1 MKKYRIIAGI
11 FSLCLLLSGC
21 GNSAESSE
29 AESSSKS
36 ENTANIAETQANQD
50 DEMEEIRKELEEQ
63 GYTPEEI
70 ADMLGETV
78 INSGTDGTAAETE
91 AETVNPELFAYYD
104 LLNEEYEK
112 YGYDSGFYALNRT
125 KDVGFGHYKIDY
137 SFSVINSHLLTGFDS
152 ENIYTYD
159 TSTKEFKV
167 LFHCDGGGY
176 YYNNGFY
183 YRREEKDN
191 TLHIEKMDMEGNVI
205 SAADISHADANISDT
220 SNMYFNFITEN
231 GFIITYNFYDSFG
244 TTVRE
249 DYRIISPDLQT
260 ITTLPQKAGEHG
272 IMQDVT
278 NPEFI
283 ASYKNKIYSSG
294 SYLDTDTM
302 TWTDI
307 DEKLTGVRGHI
318 GKYLILSEVDGSST
332 RIYDMEKDEIIAQI
346 ATASKTSN
354 FGGTYSYILKNNQWY
369 QVQYPSDGSSINLSQ
384 YEPLGTETVS
394 EYDYT
399 ILDDTYYLVKD
410 DYGIFLRTY
419 EKGEAEE
426 ETVLIFPNTEA
437 GF

>member
-11 FSLCLLLSGC
+11 FSLCLLLTGC

-29 AESSSKS
+29 AESPSDSSAS
-36 ENTANIAETQANQD
+36 VAETQALQD
-50 DEMEEIRKELEEQ
+50 DENEQIRKELEEQ

-91 AETVNPELFAYYD
+91 TVNPELFAYYD

-112 YGYDSGFYALNRT
+112 YGYDSGFYALNST
-125 KDVGFGHYKIDY
+125 IAVGLGNHKFDY
-137 SFSVINSHLLTGFDS
+137 SFSVINPHLLTGFDS

-191 TLHIEKMDMEGNVI
+191 ILHIEKMDMEGNVI
-205 SAADISHADANISDT
+205 SAADISHTDANISDT
-220 SNMYFNFITEN
+220 SKMYFNFITEN

-272 IMQDVT
+272 ILQDVT
-278 NPEFI
+278 NPQFI
-283 ASYKNKIYSSG
+283 ASYKNKIYSSSG

-302 TWTDI
+302 TWTDV
-307 DEKLTGVRGHI
+307 DEKLTGFRGHI
-318 GKYLILSEVDGSST
+318 GKYLILSEVDGTST
-332 RIYDMEKDEIIAQI
+332 RIYDMEKDEVIAKI

-354 FGGTYSYILKNNQWY
+354 FGGKYSYVLKNNQWY
-369 QVQYPSDGSSINLSQ
+369 QVQFPSDGSYLDFNN

-426 ETVLIFPNTEA
+426 ETVLIFPNTDW
-437 GF
+437 F

>member
-11 FSLCLLLSGC
+11 FSLCLLLTGC

-29 AESSSKS
+29 AESPSDSSAS
-36 ENTANIAETQANQD
+36 VAETQAKQD
-50 DEMEEIRKELEEQ
+50 DDNEQIRKELEEQ

-91 AETVNPELFAYYD
+91 TETVNPELFAYYD

-112 YGYDSGFYALNRT
+112 YGYDSGFYALNST
-125 KDVGFGHYKIDY
+125 IAVGLGNHKFDY
-137 SFSVINSHLLTGFDS
+137 SFSVINPHLLTGFDS

-191 TLHIEKMDMEGNVI
+191 ILHIEKMDMEGNVI
-205 SAADISHADANISDT
+205 STADISHTDANISDT
-220 SNMYFNFITEN
+220 SKMYFNFITEN

-272 IMQDVT
+272 ILQDVT
-278 NPEFI
+278 NPQFI
-283 ASYKNKIYSSG
+283 ASYKNKIYSSSG

-302 TWTDI
+302 TWTDV
-307 DEKLTGVRGHI
+307 DEKLTGFRGHI
-318 GKYLILSEVDGSST
+318 GKYLILSEVDGTST
-332 RIYDMEKDEIIAQI
+332 RIYDMEKDEVIAKI

-354 FGGTYSYILKNNQWY
+354 FGGKYSYVLKNNQWY
-369 QVQYPSDGSSINLSQ
+369 QVQFPSDGSYLDFNN
-384 YEPLGTETVS
+384 YEPLGTETAS

-426 ETVLIFPNTEA
+426 ETVLIFPNTDW
-437 GF
+437 F